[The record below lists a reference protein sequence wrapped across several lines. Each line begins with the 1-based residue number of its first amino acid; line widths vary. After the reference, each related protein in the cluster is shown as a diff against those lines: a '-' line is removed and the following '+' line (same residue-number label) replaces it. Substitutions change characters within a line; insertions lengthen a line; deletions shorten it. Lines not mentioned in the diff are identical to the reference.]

1 MTFGKYN
8 NPSRKRKPPVKRRR
22 TFEEFLRII
31 HNISYTDYIGLNEF
45 QRKALEIEY
54 KENY

>member
-8 NPSRKRKPPVKRRR
+8 NPSRKRKPPVKRKR